1 MLRFS
6 NKQMAILEA
15 IARLQKQGKETV
27 EVDEI
32 CDMVKGELDPDNLQV
47 NFRSGICAC
56 MRDLERKMNYAQLTL
71 TSNHMIGRGNKL
83 AFTIRGDYAK
93 LVGTWAREPA

>member
-6 NKQMAILEA
+6 NKQMVILSA
-15 IARLQKQGKETV
+15 IADFQKSGKSVIEL
-27 EVDEI
+27 DEI
-32 CDMVKGELDPDNLQV
+32 CDAVKDELDPDNTLI
-47 NFRSGICAC
+47 NFRSGVGAC
-56 MRDLERKMNYAQLTL
+56 LRDLERKMNYAQLTL

-93 LVGTWAREPA
+93 LVGSWAREPA